1 MYIFHVCNLCQLLTV
16 RLLKK
21 ILFQGKL
28 AGLCGN
34 FDKYTS
40 NDLTTSNNM
49 EVRNAQVFGDSWV
62 LGQVSPMSNKNIEKK
77 KSV

>member
-1 MYIFHVCNLCQLLTV
+1 M
-16 RLLKK
+16 KK
-21 ILFQGKL
+21 NFLFQGKL

-62 LGQVSPMSNKNIEKK
+62 LGQVSPMSNENVEKK
-77 KSV
+77 DYNFNL

>member
-1 MYIFHVCNLCQLLTV
+1 MSFVPIIDCEV
-16 RLLKK
+16 LKFFF
-21 ILFQGKL
+21 LFQGKL

-77 KSV
+77 DYNFNF

>member
-1 MYIFHVCNLCQLLTV
+1 MFHVCHLCQVLTV
-16 RLLKK
+16 SLWKK
-21 ILFQGKL
+21 ILLLQGKL
-28 AGLCGN
+28 TGLCGN

-62 LGQVSPMSNKNIEKK
+62 LGQVSPMSNKNLEKK
-77 KSV
+77 NFSF